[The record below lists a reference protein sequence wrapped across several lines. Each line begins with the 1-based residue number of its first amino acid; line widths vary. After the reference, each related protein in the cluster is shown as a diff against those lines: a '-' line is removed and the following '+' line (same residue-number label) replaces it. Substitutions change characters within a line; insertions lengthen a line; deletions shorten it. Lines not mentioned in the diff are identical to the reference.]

1 MLLGGWEGG
10 GDLMYECEIETKR
23 STTSADQKVRQGTQ
37 EMMKVNLLQSN
48 LWMLSSTELG
58 HCVN

>member
-1 MLLGGWEGG
+1 MLVRVGGRLDGT
-10 GDLMYECEIETKR
+10 DLMYECEIETKR

-48 LWMLSSTELG
+48 SWILGLTE
-58 HCVN
+58 